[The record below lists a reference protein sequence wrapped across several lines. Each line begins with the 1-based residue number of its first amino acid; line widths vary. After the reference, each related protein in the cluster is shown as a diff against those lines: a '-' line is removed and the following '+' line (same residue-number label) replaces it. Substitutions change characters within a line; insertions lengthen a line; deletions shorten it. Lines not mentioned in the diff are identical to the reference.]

1 MKTKKDPS
9 RPFGLWSY
17 VALMI
22 LAFVPVLISIEREWR
37 LGPAIILTAG
47 VSLTLLFDEAE
58 PNTRTRILFGTV
70 FALLAISIAIVSSLV
85 ASPHVARNGE
95 ITALILCG
103 VANCFGKDYGF
114 AIY

>member
-1 MKTKKDPS
+1 MKAKKERS

-17 VALMI
+17 VALMT
-22 LAFVPVLISIEREWR
+22 LAFVPVLISIGREWR

-47 VSLTLLFDEAE
+47 VSLTLLYDEAE

-70 FALLAISIAIVSSLV
+70 FALLAISIAIASSLV
-85 ASPHVARNGE
+85 ASPYLARNGE
-95 ITALILCG
+95 ITALILCA

>member
-1 MKTKKDPS
+1 MKPKKELG
-9 RPFGLWSY
+9 RPFGLWSHA
-17 VALMI
+17 ALMT
-22 LAFVPVLISIEREWR
+22 LAFVPVLISVEREWR

-70 FALLAISIAIVSSLV
+70 FALLAISMAIVSSLV
-85 ASPHVARNGE
+85 ASPYVARNGE

-103 VANCFGKDYGF
+103 VANCFGEDYGF

>member
-1 MKTKKDPS
+1 MKTEKEPC
-9 RPFGLWSY
+9 RPFGLWSHA
-17 VALMI
+17 ALMT
-22 LAFVPVLISIEREWR
+22 LAFVPILISIERGWR

-47 VSLTLLFDEAE
+47 VSLTLLLDEAE

-70 FALLAISIAIVSSLV
+70 FALSAISIAIVSSLV
-85 ASPHVARNGE
+85 ASPAVARNGE

-114 AIY
+114 GIY

>member
-22 LAFVPVLISIEREWR
+22 LAFIPVLISIEREWR

-47 VSLTLLFDEAE
+47 VSLTLLFDDAE
-58 PNTRTRILFGTV
+58 PNARTKVLFGTA
-70 FALLAISIAIVSSLV
+70 FALLAIGIAIVSSLV